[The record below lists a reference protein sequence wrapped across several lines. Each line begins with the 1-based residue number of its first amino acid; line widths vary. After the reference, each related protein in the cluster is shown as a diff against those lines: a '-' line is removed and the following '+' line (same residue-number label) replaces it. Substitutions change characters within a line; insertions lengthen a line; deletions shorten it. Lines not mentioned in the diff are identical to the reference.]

1 MSEWFT
7 IGLQTGKNVSKK
19 VNEFIESKDA
29 KENFK
34 IDSKKEL
41 RDGTTIY
48 RWYAVWA
55 PWNYK
60 VEKTLIDL
68 LTTFKGSDNED
79 DAFKLI
85 AVGDDGGHDSMC
97 NDLGIDSYVL
107 YLREK
112 LLANSI
118 TAYISEFLVE
128 DQIAV
133 CAELID
139 LLLNT
144 QVNIINGRPRD
155 YIVKKQR
162 AYKIKNRDKIVFHVK
177 YTPYRIDQY
186 YAQQRTG
193 IDHHDPEGCIPLSKI
208 SQDRKERCQS
218 NFNRQYDVPD
228 VVDRTGHL
236 NKHCRIAGY
245 ELD

>member
-68 LTTFKGSDNED
+68 LTTFKYSDNED

-85 AVGDDGGHDSMC
+85 AVGDDGGHDSMS
-97 NDLGIDSYVL
+97 NDLGFDLFEDLGETSGVMFPESFDNESDNDMINKLVDKRQACDS
-107 YLREK
+107 
-112 LLANSI
+112 
-118 TAYISEFLVE
+118 E
-128 DQIAV
+128 DVARNLF
-133 CAELID
+133 A
-139 LLLNT
+139 LLNDDNSPSYAG
-144 QVNIINGRPRD
+144 VFED
-155 YIVKKQR
+155 WCYSYIHGTKEFREGLDSAIATLTGHKLSEL
-162 AYKIKNRDKIVFHVK
+162 ADKI
-177 YTPYRIDQY
+177 
-186 YAQQRTG
+186 A
-193 IDHHDPEGCIPLSKI
+193 
-208 SQDRKERCQS
+208 
-218 NFNRQYDVPD
+218 
-228 VVDRTGHL
+228 
-236 NKHCRIAGY
+236 
-245 ELD
+245 